1 MALTPVEIRHV
12 RLGRGLLGY
21 RRSATDRL
29 LEEIVDSFEEVWRER
44 AELQDQNERLESD
57 IARYRD
63 LETLLRKT
71 LVTAERSSEELRE
84 QARREA
90 DVVLAEARVEARQ
103 DHAAS
108 ARRARPPARGSKPNP
123 SSPTLR
129 SRRSRTSRT
138 ERMRPP
144 RRPDGGL
151 DFVRGCRRRPVP

>member
-1 MALTPVEIRHV
+1 MPLTPVEIRHV

-21 RRSATDRL
+21 RRQATDRL

-44 AELQDQNERLESD
+44 ADVQDQNERLESD

-90 DVVLAEARVEARQ
+90 DVVLAEARVEARRITQ
-103 DHAAS
+103 AALAERDHLRAEAS
-108 ARRARPPARGSKPNP
+108 RIRAL
-123 SSPTLR
+123 LR
-129 SRRSRTSRT
+129 SA
-138 ERMRPP
+138 
-144 RRPDGGL
+144 L
-151 DFVRGCRRRPVP
+151 DITDEQNGADETAEAA

>member
-12 RLGRGLLGY
+12 SLGRGFLGY
-21 RRSATDRL
+21 RRAATDRL

-90 DVVLAEARVEARQ
+90 DVVLAEARAEARKITQ
-103 DHAAS
+103 QAHSERDHLRAEAS
-108 ARRARPPARGSKPNP
+108 RIRAL
-123 SSPTLR
+123 LR
-129 SRRSRTSRT
+129 SALEVSDELNGDDETA
-138 ERMRPP
+138 EAA
-144 RRPDGGL
+144 
-151 DFVRGCRRRPVP
+151 